1 MRSAQV
7 SSIDHRG
14 SGTGPAAVRVAAKG
28 RGTHRRIA
36 DAVLA
41 ASPGATVWVAAGH
54 YTESLLLA
62 RSVTLCPEPGGGEV
76 VLTATDRGPAITVD
90 AADCVVRGL
99 SVHGAGTDAPA
110 VSVGP
115 GAGLILADCT
125 VTGGRIEVRGG
136 PDRPDGDGAD
146 PDLDA
151 APTAAGSTSALL
163 LTGTRMRGARLAGLH
178 VSGDARARVED
189 VEVSAIEGT
198 GIVLSGDARVG
209 VARLRLEATSGSGI
223 RLRGRA
229 MLRLTD
235 SVLHGCGRVGLL
247 LEDASSAMAGESRVS
262 APGAAGIRLGGSARA
277 ELTDCRILD
286 AAAAG
291 IVLDGTARVVAQG
304 CAVRRSATNGVLLT
318 EGAGADLTDCRILD
332 SGYGA
337 VHAAGTAVLKLA
349 DCRVRG
355 TPEHGVHTADTA
367 RAELTDCT
375 VSAAAMT
382 GIAVTGRSSAALSG
396 CLVAD
401 TATGIG
407 IGSPTG
413 SRVSGCTVRAAG
425 RTGIEVT
432 GEGVAELAGN
442 RVTGA
447 GAAGIVFDAGSR
459 AELAGGSI
467 EDCTGSGL
475 VVWTGARPTV
485 HGLRIE
491 RPGKNGLYVAEQAGG
506 TFTGC
511 DVIGAGYAA
520 LHVGG
525 GADPLFRRCRVRECT
540 DDLSTDPNAAPVFDD
555 CDPALG
561 AGTDARLVTAATA
574 GAAPGPSAG
583 AASVPELPDV
593 VEESLPDLLAELGE
607 LVGLDGVKRDV
618 ASMAKLMQ
626 TVRLRVEAGLPAPP
640 LSRHLVFAGNPGTG
654 KTTVARL
661 YGRLLKALGLLG
673 HGHLVEVD
681 RSALV
686 GEYVGHTGPKTAAAF
701 NRAIGGVL
709 FIDEAYSLSPLA
721 GGNDFGS
728 EAIATLVK
736 LMEDHRDDVVV
747 IAAGYPDDMDR
758 FVASNPGLASRFTR
772 TLLFEDYDAEQLVA
786 IVEHQAERHRY
797 ELTPAA
803 RAELLALFAG
813 MTRGG
818 GFGNGRSARQA
829 FQEMTE
835 RQAGR
840 VAELDNP
847 DAAQLIALEVAD
859 LPASLAGATA

>member
-1 MRSAQV
+1 MRSAQM
-7 SSIDHRG
+7 SSVEHHTGG
-14 SGTGPAAVRVAAKG
+14 STPPAVRVAAKG

-36 DAVLA
+36 DAVRA
-41 ASPGATVWVAAGH
+41 AGPGATVLIAAGH
-54 YTESLLLA
+54 YTESLVLA

-76 VLTATDRGPAITVD
+76 VLTASADGPAVTVE

-99 SVHGAGTDAPA
+99 GLRGAGTEAPA

-115 GAGLILADCT
+115 GAGLILADCV

-136 PDRPDGDGAD
+136 PDRDAEDGGD

-151 APTAAGSTSALL
+151 PPTAGGTTSALL
-163 LTGTRMRGARLAGLH
+163 LTGTRITGTRLAGLH

-189 VEVSAIEGT
+189 VEVSAVEGT
-198 GIVLSGDARVG
+198 GIVVSGSARVG
-209 VARLRLEATSGSGI
+209 IARLRLDATSGSGI

-235 SVLHGCGRVGLL
+235 SVLGGCGRVGLL
-247 LEDASSAMAGESRVS
+247 LEDASSAVAGESRVS

-291 IVLDGTARVVAQG
+291 IVLDGTARVVAHG

-332 SGYGA
+332 SGFGA

-349 DCRVRG
+349 DCRVQG

-413 SRVSGCTVRAAG
+413 SKVSGCTVRAAG

-459 AELAGGSI
+459 ADLAGGSI

-475 VVWTGARPTV
+475 VVWTGARPNV

-491 RPGKNGLYVAEQAGG
+491 RPGKNGVYVAEQAGG
-506 TFTGC
+506 TYTGC

-540 DDLSTDPNAAPVFDD
+540 EELSTEPEAAPVFDD

-561 AGTDARLVTAATA
+561 GVAAARPATAGTA
-574 GAAPGPSAG
+574 GAAPSVGAG
-583 AASVPELPDV
+583 VPAPELPDV

-758 FVASNPGLASRFTR
+758 FVSSNPGLASRFTR

-797 ELTPAA
+797 ELSPAA

>member
-1 MRSAQV
+1 MRSAQM
-7 SSIDHRG
+7 SSVERHTG
-14 SGTGPAAVRVAAKG
+14 GAGPAPVRVAAKG
-28 RGTHRRIA
+28 RGAHRRIA
-36 DAVLA
+36 DAVRA
-41 ASPGATVWVAAGH
+41 AAPGATVVIEAGH
-54 YTESLLLA
+54 YTESLVLA

-76 VLTATDRGPAITVD
+76 VLTAGAEGPAITVD
-90 AADCVVRGL
+90 AADCAVRGL
-99 SVHGAGTDAPA
+99 TVQGAGGDAPA

-115 GAGLILADCT
+115 GAGLIVADCA
-125 VTGGRIEVRGG
+125 VRGGRIEVRGG
-136 PDRPDGDGAD
+136 PDRDEPDGAD

-151 APTAAGSTSALL
+151 PPTAGGTTSALL
-163 LTGTRMRGARLAGLH
+163 LTGTRVTGARLAGLH

-189 VEVSAIEGT
+189 VEVGTIEGT
-198 GIVLSGDARVG
+198 GIVVSGSARVG
-209 VARLRLEATSGSGI
+209 IARLRLDATSGSGI

-229 MLRLTD
+229 VLRLVD

-247 LEDASSAMAGESRVS
+247 LEDASSAAAGESRIS

-291 IVLDGTARVVAQG
+291 IVLDGSARVLAQG

-318 EGAGADLTDCRILD
+318 EGAAAELTDCRILD
-332 SGYGA
+332 SGFGS

-349 DCRVRG
+349 DCRVAG

-367 RAELTDCT
+367 RVELTDCT
-375 VSAAAMT
+375 VSAAAMS

-401 TATGIG
+401 TTTGIG
-407 IGSPTG
+407 IASPAG

-425 RTGIEVT
+425 RTGIEVS
-432 GEGVAELAGN
+432 GEGVAELTGN

-485 HGLRIE
+485 HGVRIE
-491 RPGKNGLYVAEQAGG
+491 RPGKNGLFVAEQAGG
-506 TFTGC
+506 TYTGC
-511 DVIGAGYAA
+511 DVVGAGYAA

-525 GADPLFRRCRVRECT
+525 GADPLFRRCRLRDCT
-540 DDLSTDPNAAPVFDD
+540 DDLSTDPEAAPVFED

-561 AGTDARLVTAATA
+561 GAVPGARPAPVATA
-574 GAAPGPSAG
+574 GAGPDPA
-583 AASVPELPDV
+583 AASPVPDRPEV
-593 VEESLPDLLAELGE
+593 VEEKLTDLLAELGE

-758 FVASNPGLASRFTR
+758 FVSSNPGLASRFTR

-803 RAELLALFAG
+803 RTELLALFAG
-813 MTRGG
+813 MSRGG

-840 VAELDNP
+840 VAELEHP

-859 LPASLAGATA
+859 LPTSLAS

>member
-1 MRSAQV
+1 M
-7 SSIDHRG
+7 SSVDPR
-14 SGTGPAAVRVAAKG
+14 TGGHPATEVRVAARG
-28 RGTHRRIA
+28 RGAHRRIA
-36 DAVLA
+36 DAVRA
-41 ASPGATVWVAAGH
+41 AAPGATVLIEAGH
-54 YTESLLLA
+54 YTESLLLD
-62 RSVTLCPEPGGGEV
+62 RSVTLRPEPGGGEV
-76 VLTATDRGPAITVD
+76 VLTATDSGPALTVD
-90 AADCVVRGL
+90 AADCAVRGL
-99 SVHGAGTDAPA
+99 SVHGAGTDTPA
-110 VSVGP
+110 ISVGP
-115 GAGLILADCT
+115 GAGLIVADCT
-125 VTGGRIEVRGG
+125 VGGGRIEVRGG
-136 PDRPDGDGAD
+136 PDRDEEAGAD
-146 PDLDA
+146 PDFEVS
-151 APTAAGSTSALL
+151 PTAAGTTSALL
-163 LTGTRMRGARLAGLH
+163 LTGTRVVGARLAGLH

-189 VEVSAIEGT
+189 VEVSTIEGT
-198 GIVLSGDARVG
+198 GIVVSGSARVG
-209 VARLRLEATSGSGI
+209 IARLRLAATSGSGI
-223 RLRGRA
+223 RVRGRA
-229 MLRLTD
+229 VLRLSD

-247 LEDASSAMAGESRVS
+247 LEDASSAAASESRVS

-318 EGAGADLTDCRILD
+318 EAAGADLTDCRILD
-332 SGYGA
+332 SGFGA

-349 DCRVRG
+349 DCRVQG

-375 VSAAAMT
+375 VSAAALT

-401 TATGIG
+401 TTTGIG

-425 RTGIEVT
+425 RTGIEVS
-432 GEGVAELAGN
+432 GEGVAELTGN

-447 GAAGIVFDAGSR
+447 GAAGIVFDADSR
-459 AELAGGSI
+459 AELTGGSI

-485 HGLRIE
+485 HGVRIE
-491 RPGKNGLYVAEQAGG
+491 RPGKNGLYVAERAGG

-520 LHVGG
+520 LHVGA
-525 GADPLFRRCRVRECT
+525 GADPLFHRCRLRDCT
-540 DDLSTDPNAAPVFDD
+540 DDLSTEPEAAPRFDD

-561 AGTDARLVTAATA
+561 GAPAAGQPATAAMAGTAP
-574 GAAPGPSAG
+574 AAPAVPAG
-583 AASVPELPDV
+583 SLVPDRPEV
-593 VEESLPDLLAELGE
+593 VEESLPDLMAELGE
-607 LVGLDGVKRDV
+607 LVGLDRVKRDV

-709 FIDEAYSLSPLA
+709 FIDEAYSLSPLS
-721 GGNDFGS
+721 GGNDFGA

-772 TLLFEDYDAEQLVA
+772 TLLFEDYDAEQLVG

-797 ELTPAA
+797 ELSPAA

-859 LPASLAGATA
+859 LPASLAGAGA